1 MNELTIV
8 MYHYVRPI
16 KNSEFTNL
24 KGLEFDKFVKQL
36 DYLQENFS
44 VVTNDDVISSIKH
57 KSKLPEKACWLTF
70 DDGYKDHHKYV
81 LPELVSRKIVGA
93 FFPPKV
99 AVKDTKMLNV
109 NSIHHILACCNNIG
123 DLISKLNK
131 LSISS
136 GISQRDFDNFYL
148 KHGVSNRFDNSDTI
162 FVKRMLQDVLPENI
176 RNTITSLLFKEY
188 VGTSQSEFAKKLYMS
203 SEDISDLIKN
213 NMFVGSH
220 GSMHYRLDQISDEE
234 QRNDL
239 KQSLE
244 FLEEIGAKVSDWIMC
259 YPYGAYNDKTISIV
273 KDLGAIIGI
282 TTEARTA
289 FIGKDN
295 PLTLPRLDTNDF
307 PQ

>member
-1 MNELTIV
+1 MSKLTIV

-16 KNSEFTNL
+16 KNSEFPNI
-24 KGLEFDKFVKQL
+24 KGLEFDSFIKQL

-44 VVTNDDVISSIKH
+44 VVTNDDVISSVKH
-57 KSKLPEKACWLTF
+57 KSKLPENACWLTF
-70 DDGYKDHHKYV
+70 DDGYKDHHEYV
-81 LPELVSRKIVGA
+81 LPELVRRNIVGA

-99 AVKDTKMLNV
+99 AIKDSKMLNV
-109 NSIHHILACCNNIG
+109 NSIHHILACCNNFD
-123 DLISKLNK
+123 DLMFKLKN
-131 LSISS
+131 LSISF
-136 GISQRDFDNFYL
+136 GMSQRELDNFFL
-148 KHGVSNRFDNSDTI
+148 KYAVSNRFDNSSTI

-176 RNTITSLLFKEY
+176 RNKITSLLFKEY
-188 VGTSQSEFAKKLYMS
+188 VGTSQSDFAKKLYMNK
-203 SEDISDLIKN
+203 EEISNLIKN

-220 GSMHYRLDQISDEE
+220 GSMHYRLDQISEEE

-239 KQSLE
+239 NQSLE
-244 FLEEIGAKVSDWIMC
+244 FLEEIGAQVSDWVMC

-273 KDLGAIIGI
+273 KELGAIMGI
-282 TTEARTA
+282 TTEARDA